1 MKYYLNNRIM
11 CNKKF
16 LLNKLMEYPKITNN
30 EYLEL
35 LGRKKRINNNEE
47 IELINNKINLYNE
60 KLMIINM
67 IKLSHIPFEGY

>member
-1 MKYYLNNRIM
+1 M

-16 LLNKLMEYPKITNN
+16 LLNKLMEYPKITTND
-30 EYLEL
+30 YLEL
-35 LGRKKRINNNEE
+35 LGRKNKLTNNEE

-67 IKLSHIPFEGY
+67 IKLSNVPFEGY